1 MCVWVWMGVEYSFDC
16 MFRVDGFGMLK
27 FNVIDVVGSCK
38 FVEQVRVD
46 VHGFIVVSTF
56 KFMHELRAEGTSGQ
70 PGAASGCPRQPGAAS
85 SQQPAAG
92 GSQQPGAAS
101 SQQPGAASGR
111 GVRRRRT
118 STCRDESKTCPNVSA
133 HEIDAGWSETETA
146 KGPTVSGT
154 SIP

>member
-1 MCVWVWMGVEYSFDC
+1 MGVEYSFDC

-27 FNVIDVVGSCK
+27 FDVIDVVGSCK

-70 PGAASGCPRQPGAAS
+70 PGAAGGQPAAGG

-101 SQQPGAASGR
+101 SQRPGGTTKTYVNMS
-111 GVRRRRT
+111 RRIKDMPQRI
-118 STCRDESKTCPNVSA
+118 SA
-133 HEIDAGWSETETA
+133 
-146 KGPTVSGT
+146 
-154 SIP
+154 